1 MVPPAPEVV
10 ERNVGARIREVRA
23 HVMQS
28 RAAQSGG
35 RGNCFERRERAR
47 APHAHAI
54 GGWRRGLPDSTV

>member
-28 RAAQSGG
+28 RAAQSH
-35 RGNCFERRERAR
+35 NC
-47 APHAHAI
+47 
-54 GGWRRGLPDSTV
+54 

>member
-28 RAAQSGG
+28 RAAQSH
-35 RGNCFERRERAR
+35 NCFERRERAR